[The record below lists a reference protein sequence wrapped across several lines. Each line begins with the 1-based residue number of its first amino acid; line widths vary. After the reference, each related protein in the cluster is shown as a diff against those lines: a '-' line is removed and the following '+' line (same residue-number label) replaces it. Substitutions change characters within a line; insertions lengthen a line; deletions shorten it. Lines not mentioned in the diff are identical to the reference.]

1 MRDGDSCWNLRHK
14 KGQFEGQIIPFGAL
28 IDYMGPNADVR
39 ELPKGAP
46 GLPGHLPRLED
57 PAGRGVDT

>member
-1 MRDGDSCWNLRHK
+1 MLRHK
-14 KGQFEGQIIPFGAL
+14 KGHFEGQIIPFGAL

-46 GLPGHLPRLED
+46 RGSPGIFLGWKIQP
-57 PAGRGVDT
+57 GGGVDT